1 MHRFLTRLSP
11 ASPFLPK
18 PSILNPFT
26 SPAISKRFFSASN
39 SNNPTDSNKEAPEG
53 SSTSLVKGAETQVT
67 KTHPFFIDKNGVVTF
82 VVDYPL
88 FPMAKYTV
96 NLDEAKFKVFPLEFF
111 DI

>member
-11 ASPFLPK
+11 ASPFISK

-26 SPAISKRFFSASN
+26 ASAIPKRFFSASN
-39 SNNPTDSNKEAPEG
+39 SNDSNKDSAEG
-53 SSTSLVKGAETQVT
+53 SSNALVKGAETQVT
-67 KTHPFFIDKNGVVTF
+67 KSHPFFIDKNGVVTF

-96 NLDEAKFKVFPLEFF
+96 NLDEAKFKVFP
-111 DI
+111 